1 MIREPLP
8 SPSDDEAFNAIIKNA
23 WETGPSLRETIDPG
37 ILRLLNDA
45 KNAETALNSD
55 LDDPSEDAIQD
66 TLISLNSDW
75 ESLGLNGA
83 PI

>member
-8 SPSDDEAFNAIIKNA
+8 SHSDDEAFNEIIKNA

-66 TLISLNSDW
+66 TLISLNSD
-75 ESLGLNGA
+75 
-83 PI
+83 

>member
-8 SPSDDEAFNAIIKNA
+8 SHSDDEAFNAIIKNA

-55 LDDPSEDAIQD
+55 LDDPSEDAIRRE
-66 TLISLNSDW
+66 IGRASCR
-75 ESLGLNGA
+75 ERV
-83 PI
+83 